1 MDPATIMTIIGIVA
15 GAMSLVRQGLLTA
28 AEFKQVTDKYG
39 ALPATAENIE
49 AMRLE
54 LLDKAQIQQ
63 AVDDPRIRAILAAD
77 GIDPESLRIPA

>member
-1 MDPATIMTIIGIVA
+1 MDPRASPGPPFRGKPRGMN
-15 GAMSLVRQGLLTA
+15 RKR
-28 AEFKQVTDKYG
+28 FKQVTDKYG

-63 AVDDPRIRAILAAD
+63 AVDDPRIREILTAD
-77 GIDPESLRIPA
+77 GIDPESLRIPT